1 MRHLLSI
8 ALLLIT
14 TNCFAAERYHFK
26 ISKVVDGDT
35 LEIDSS
41 SLCLPQSLKL
51 SVRVADVDTPEK
63 GYRAKCDQEKEL
75 AKQASDYTKKL
86 VKGAK
91 TISFEEVKWDKY
103 GGRILARVFIDD
115 QALDQLLIEKGLARE
130 YHGGKKESWCLN
142 Q

>member
-8 ALLLIT
+8 VLLLIT

-41 SLCLPQSLKL
+41 SFCLPQSLRL
-51 SVRVADVDTPEK
+51 SVRVSNVDTPEK

-75 AKQASDYTKKL
+75 AKQASEYTKKL
-86 VKGAK
+86 VKNAK

-115 QALDQLLIEKGLARE
+115 QPLDQLLIEKGLARE

-142 Q
+142 